1 MDDVEIQVDP
11 AAADPLDAD
20 ARVREF
26 FGSAWPKVLGF
37 DALLREHGVVRGL
50 IGPREPARLWER
62 HLLNSA
68 AAVGPLEGRPTVLD
82 LGSGAGLPGVVLAA
96 MLPESRWVLL
106 EPMERRVA
114 WLQFVTSELGL
125 ANVEVVRGR
134 AEDVV
139 GRFSMHAV
147 TTRAVGS
154 LDKLYRWSGPL
165 LRHGG
170 VLVAIKGDRAVQE
183 VEEAAHVRAEL
194 GFRPPEVVLATTITG
209 LSPAALVV
217 AERAGGRRGPR

>member
-1 MDDVEIQVDP
+1 MDEIEGPEAVR
-11 AAADPLDAD
+11 DPLTGSDAVRVYFGD
-20 ARVREF
+20 AWTAV
-26 FGSAWPKVLGF
+26 SQF
-37 DALLREHGVVRGL
+37 DVLLREHGVVRGL

-68 AAVGPLEGRPTVLD
+68 SAAPLVAGRPTVLD

-96 MLPESRWVLL
+96 MLPETRWVLL
-106 EPMERRVA
+106 EPMERRVT
-114 WLQFVTSELGL
+114 WLTWVVGELGL
-125 ANVEVVRGR
+125 SNVEVVRGR

-170 VLVAIKGDRAVQE
+170 VLVALKGERAAEE
-183 VEEAAHVRAEL
+183 VAAAQDLGERL
-194 GFRPPEVVLATTITG
+194 GFRRARVEEVRTVDGVEPT
-209 LSPAALVV
+209 SVV
-217 AERAGGRRGPR
+217 VVEKSGARRGTR

>member
-1 MDDVEIQVDP
+1 MDEIDVAV
-11 AAADPLDAD
+11 AATDPLAGSQ
-20 ARVREF
+20 AVRAY
-26 FGSAWPKVLGF
+26 FGDAWPVVSQF
-37 DALLREHGVVRGL
+37 DVLLREHGVVRGL
-50 IGPREPARLWER
+50 IGPREPGRLWER

-68 AAVGPLEGRPTVLD
+68 AAAPLVAGRPTVLD

-96 MLPESRWVLL
+96 MLPQSRWVLL
-106 EPMERRVA
+106 EPMERRVT
-114 WLQFVTSELGL
+114 WLTWVVGELGL
-125 ANVEVVRGR
+125 SNVEVVRGR

-170 VLVAIKGDRAVQE
+170 VLVALKGERAAEE
-183 VEEAAHVRAEL
+183 VAAAQDLGERL
-194 GFRPPEVVLATTITG
+194 GFRRARVDEVRTVDGVEPT
-209 LSPAALVV
+209 SVV
-217 AERAGGRRGPR
+217 VVEKSGGRRGSR

>member
-1 MDDVEIQVDP
+1 MEP
-11 AAADPLDAD
+11 AETPTTPSEQDPLEGDD
-20 ARVREF
+20 RVRQF
-26 FGSAWPKVLGF
+26 FGAAWPAVEGF
-37 DALLREHGVVRGL
+37 DALLRAHGVERGL

-68 AAVGPLEGRPTVLD
+68 AAAAAVAGRPTILD

-106 EPMERRVA
+106 EPMERRVT
-114 WLQFVTSELGL
+114 WLRFVATELGL

-154 LDKLYRWSGPL
+154 LDKLYRWTGPL

-170 VLVAIKGDRAVQE
+170 VLVAIKGERAESE
-183 VEEAAHVRAEL
+183 VEAAAGIREKL
-194 GFRPPEVVLATTITG
+194 GFRSPQIVMASTIAGLA
-209 LSPAALVV
+209 PAALVV
-217 AERAGGRRGPR
+217 VERSGGHRGAR

>member
-1 MDDVEIQVDP
+1 MDPIEASD
-11 AAADPLDAD
+11 AAADPLAGSQ
-20 ARVREF
+20 AVQAY
-26 FGSAWPKVLGF
+26 FGEAWPAVSRF

-62 HLLNSA
+62 HVLNSA
-68 AAVGPLEGRPTVLD
+68 AVASVVIGRPTVLD

-96 MLPESRWVLL
+96 MLPQTRWVLL
-106 EPMERRVA
+106 EPMERRVG
-114 WLQFVTSELGL
+114 WLTWVVGELGL
-125 ANVEVVRGR
+125 SNVEVVRGR

-170 VLVAIKGDRAVQE
+170 VLVALKGERATNE
-183 VEEAAHVRAEL
+183 VASAYDVGARL
-194 GFRPPEVVLATTITG
+194 GFRPARVDELYTVEGVEPTSV
-209 LSPAALVV
+209 VV
-217 AERAGGRRGPR
+217 AEKSGARRGSR